1 MAYVPRLVDPL
12 LERLLTGLP
21 AVLVVG
27 PRASGKTTTARRHAA
42 DELRLDRPADA
53 AMTRADPDLVLRIR
67 RTPLLV
73 DEWQLVPEVLGAIK
87 RAVDDEPGP
96 QRFVITGSTQADL
109 TVAGWPATG
118 RVVRVPMW
126 GLSQRELVG
135 NPRDPST
142 IDRIATDGVHALG
155 RSPDPPDL
163 AGYVEA
169 ALRGGFPDAALQ
181 PDRDLR
187 RRWLDSYVD
196 QIVARDGALVDGGRD
211 PVRIRR
217 YLQACAANTAGTV
230 MHKTLYDAAE
240 VNRLTAVGYD
250 RLLTALL
257 VIDLLPAWS
266 TNRLFRLTG
275 TPKRHLVE
283 PALLGPLVGV
293 DAASVLRDPDLLGR
307 LLDSFVVAQLRPE
320 LVVSDRS
327 PRLYHLRQQDGR
339 HEVDL
344 IVELADGRI
353 IAIEVKA
360 ASAPSRV
367 DARHLIWLREQ
378 LGDRVLASL
387 VLHAGPHLYPLGDEV
402 YAVPIC
408 SLWAP

>member
-1 MAYVPRLVDPL
+1 
-12 LERLLTGLP
+12 
-21 AVLVVG
+21 
-27 PRASGKTTTARRHAA
+27 
-42 DELRLDRPADA
+42 
-53 AMTRADPDLVLRIR
+53 
-67 RTPLLV
+67 
-73 DEWQLVPEVLGAIK
+73 VPEVLGAIK
-87 RAVDDEPGP
+87 RAVDDESGP
-96 QRFVITGSTQADL
+96 RRFVITGSSQADL
-109 TVAGWPATG
+109 TAAGWPATG
-118 RVVRVPMW
+118 RMVRVPMW

-135 NPRDPST
+135 APRAPSV
-142 IDRIATDGVHALG
+142 IDRITADGVPALG
-155 RSPDPPDL
+155 SSPDPPDL

-169 ALRGGFPDAALQ
+169 ALRGGLPDAALQ
-181 PDRDLR
+181 PDPDLR

-196 QIVARDGALVDGGRD
+196 QIVARDGASVDGGRD

-230 MHKTLYDAAE
+230 IHKTLYDAAE

-257 VIDLLPAWS
+257 VIDPLPAWS
-266 TNRLFRLTG
+266 TNRLSRLTS
-275 TPKRHLVE
+275 TPKRHLAE
-283 PALLGPLVGV
+283 PALLGPLIGV

-320 LVVSDRS
+320 LSVSDRS

-344 IVELADGRI
+344 IIELADGRI
-353 IAIEVKA
+353 IAIEIKA
-360 ASAPSRV
+360 TSAPSRA

-378 LGDRVLASL
+378 LGDRVLTAM
-387 VLHAGPHLYPLGDEV
+387 VLHAGPHLYPLVDEV